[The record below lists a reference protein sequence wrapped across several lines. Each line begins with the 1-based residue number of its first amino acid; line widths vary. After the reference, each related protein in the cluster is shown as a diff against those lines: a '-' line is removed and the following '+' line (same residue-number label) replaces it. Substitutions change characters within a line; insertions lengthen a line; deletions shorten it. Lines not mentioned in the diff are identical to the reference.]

1 MPRPLAQQLLEAVCV
16 RDDDSPCGQFLLR
29 SEAWAATASF
39 PWSVGA
45 LLAEKAR
52 AAARRVE
59 TGLEDL
65 WRKRAV
71 RLVTPP
77 LLAVGVALAAL
88 VQHTHF
94 DRANLPEL
102 SSFIG
107 FELPT
112 TGEVYDSQGER
123 LLQLALEYRRIVPY
137 REIPGTVRDA
147 VLAAEDKA
155 FFSHHGIDW
164 TSLPRVLAKAASH
177 TALASW
183 RASSEA
189 RRVRIVPCFPQ
200 GGSTI
205 TQQLV
210 RGYFLGDMTSRERGG
225 QLLARHVP
233 MRLLGTW
240 LGIPTANKLARK
252 LEEIRL
258 SLWLEEA
265 MAAHYGSRARAKQE
279 IFARYAS
286 FVYLGNGRYG
296 LAAGSEYYF
305 GQPLASLTPA
315 DAHKAAVL
323 AGITK
328 SPRLYAPSANNQAR
342 VLKRRNET
350 LRLMTRNGFLG
361 KAQSDHSQQA
371 PLSTVDHAAEK
382 TLAPAVIDTVFA
394 ELQSA
399 NDARLSAGQL
409 ALGRIRVHSTV
420 HGEIQR
426 IANRALE
433 QGLAAYEKRHPGS
446 EGLVQG
452 SVVVLGN
459 ADARILAETGGRQV
473 FKARPRSYTDLN
485 RVTDTRRQPGSVMK
499 PIVYLAAFQEGVT
512 LDTLVPDSPLLLS
525 MGFGRPAKS
534 VRNYD
539 GEFKGP
545 IAVRQALAESRNAAT
560 VWVARAVGMPRVLRM
575 ARAVGIR
582 TPLQPYVSTALGAS
596 EVQLLELANAYRSIA
611 SGVLA
616 EPFVVDF
623 VATSAGEVIFRR
635 QPQVEP
641 LRIEPDVLRQVQEG
655 LRGVVRLPG
664 GTARSL
670 SSLPLAVMGKTG
682 TTNAYRDALFVG
694 STFGRAG
701 ITVAVRIG
709 YDDNRVLGPGETGG
723 RTALPVFRE
732 IVARVYEAKLVPPAA
747 RFPGELEDSIS
758 QYLAIAS
765 DPRQPPP
772 DAVMLTHQPGPAPAT
787 VAHASGDR

>member
-1 MPRPLAQQLLEAVCV
+1 LLEAVSV
-16 RDDDSPCGQFLLR
+16 RDDDSPCGLLLLR
-29 SEAWAATASF
+29 SEAWEGDESLI

-45 LLAEKAR
+45 LLAEEAR

-65 WRKRAV
+65 WRKRVV
-71 RLVTPP
+71 RLLTPP
-77 LLAVGVALAAL
+77 LLAAAVALAAL
-88 VQHTHF
+88 VQQTHF
-94 DRANLPEL
+94 DRTNLPEL

-107 FELPT
+107 FEPPT
-112 TGEVYDSQGER
+112 IGEVYDSEGEL
-123 LLQLALEYRRIVPY
+123 LLQLAHEYRRVVSY
-137 REIPGTVRDA
+137 REIPSTVRDA

-155 FFSHHGIDW
+155 FFSHHGVDW
-164 TSLPRVLAKAASH
+164 TSLPRVLLKAAWH

-183 RASSEA
+183 RASSDA
-189 RRVRIVPCFPQ
+189 RGLRIVPCFPQ

-210 RGYFLGDMTSRERGG
+210 RGYFLADMTSRERSG

-233 MRLLGTW
+233 MRLLGAW
-240 LGIPTANKLARK
+240 LGISTANKLARK

-265 MAAHYGSRARAKQE
+265 MAAHYGSRTRAKQE

-286 FVYLGNGRYG
+286 FVYVGNGRYG

-305 GQPLASLTPA
+305 GQPLASLTAA

-328 SPRLYAPSANNQAR
+328 APRLYAPSANNQAR

-350 LRLMTRNGFLG
+350 LRLMTRNGFLCR
-361 KAQSDHSQQA
+361 ALSDHSQQA

-382 TLAPAVIDTVFA
+382 TVAPAVIDTVFA
-394 ELQSA
+394 ELQGR
-399 NDARLSAGQL
+399 NDARLSASQL

-420 HGEIQR
+420 HGGVQR
-426 IANRALE
+426 IANLALE

-452 SVVVLGN
+452 SVVVLSN

-473 FKARPRSYTDLN
+473 FKARPSSYTDLN

-512 LDTLVPDSPLLLS
+512 LDTLVPDSPQLLS
-525 MGFGRPAKS
+525 MGFKRPAKS

-560 VWVARAVGMPRVLRM
+560 VWVARAVGMPSVLRT
-575 ARAVGIR
+575 ARALGIR

-616 EPFVVDF
+616 EPYVVDS

-635 QPQVEP
+635 QPHVEP
-641 LRIEPDVLRQVQEG
+641 LRFQPDVLRQVQEG

-664 GTARSL
+664 GTAHSL

-682 TTNAYRDALFVG
+682 TTSDYRDALFVG

-701 ITVAVRIG
+701 VTVAVRIG

-747 RFPGELEDSIS
+747 RFPKDLEDSIS
-758 QYLAIAS
+758 HYLAIAS
-765 DPRQPPP
+765 APAPPQP
-772 DAVMLTHQPGPAPAT
+772 DAVVLTLQPGPATAT
-787 VAHASGDR
+787 VAQASGNR

>member
-1 MPRPLAQQLLEAVCV
+1 
-16 RDDDSPCGQFLLR
+16 
-29 SEAWAATASF
+29 
-39 PWSVGA
+39 
-45 LLAEKAR
+45 
-52 AAARRVE
+52 
-59 TGLEDL
+59 
-65 WRKRAV
+65 
-71 RLVTPP
+71 
-77 LLAVGVALAAL
+77 
-88 VQHTHF
+88 
-94 DRANLPEL
+94 
-102 SSFIG
+102 
-107 FELPT
+107 
-112 TGEVYDSQGER
+112 
-123 LLQLALEYRRIVPY
+123 
-137 REIPGTVRDA
+137 VRDA

-155 FFSHHGIDW
+155 FFSHHGVDW
-164 TSLPRVLAKAASH
+164 TSLPRVLAKTAWH
-177 TALASW
+177 TAVASW

-210 RGYFLGDMTSRERGG
+210 RGYFLGDMTSRERSG
-225 QLLARHVP
+225 QLLARHLP

-240 LGIPTANKLARK
+240 LGIQTANKLARK

-305 GQPLASLTPA
+305 GRPLASLTPA
-315 DAHKAAVL
+315 DAHEAAVL

-328 SPRLYAPSANNQAR
+328 SPRLYAPSAGNQAR

-350 LRLMTRNGFLG
+350 LRLMTRNGFLC
-361 KAQSDHSQQA
+361 KALSDHSQQA

-382 TLAPAVIDTVFA
+382 TLAPAVIATVFA
-394 ELQSA
+394 ELQGT

-446 EGLVQG
+446 EGVVQG
-452 SVVVLGN
+452 SVVVLSN

-473 FKARPRSYTDLN
+473 FKARPSSYTDLN

-512 LDTLVPDSPLLLS
+512 LDTLVPDSPLLLP
-525 MGFGRPAKS
+525 MGFGRPLKS

-560 VWVARAVGMPRVLRM
+560 VWVARAVGMPSVLRM
-575 ARAVGIR
+575 
-582 TPLQPYVSTALGAS
+582 STALGAS

-616 EPFVVDF
+616 EPFVVDY

-641 LRIEPDVLRQVQEG
+641 LRVNPDVLRQVQEG

-664 GTARSL
+664 GTAHSL

-682 TTNAYRDALFVG
+682 TTSAYRDALFVG

-732 IVARVYEAKLVPPAA
+732 IVSRVYEAKLVPPAA

-758 QYLAIAS
+758 QYLATAS
-765 DPRQPPP
+765 APRETQP
-772 DAVMLTHQPGPAPAT
+772 DAVVLTLQPEPSPGT
-787 VAHASGDR
+787 VAQASGDR